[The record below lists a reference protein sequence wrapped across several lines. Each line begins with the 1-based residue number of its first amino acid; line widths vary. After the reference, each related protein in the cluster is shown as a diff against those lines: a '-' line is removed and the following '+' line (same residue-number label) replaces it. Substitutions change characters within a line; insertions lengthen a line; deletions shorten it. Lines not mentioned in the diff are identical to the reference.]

1 MSIKISRSSFFLA
14 TYHFDVGYLMFLIK
28 FKPFNNYVPTYCYKV
43 EIIKHKVVIQ
53 SKLITI
59 KFALSLN

>member
-1 MSIKISRSSFFLA
+1 
-14 TYHFDVGYLMFLIK
+14 MFLIK

-59 KFALSLN
+59 KFALSLNQKIIFRLLKVYNHNDV